1 MAPPPDVEL
10 RAAQDQDSAGVID
23 LITTIF
29 GEYPNCYMD
38 VENEE
43 QKLLSPASSYD
54 GFWVLDRGGEI
65 VGCIACSFDLASQHF
80 ELQKLYVN
88 ADLRK
93 GGWGRRMVRVV
104 ESRAR
109 ELQVHDI
116 ELWTDTRFETAHRF
130 YEGLGYRRT
139 GRIRELNDISHT
151 VEYHF
156 VREMRY

>member
-1 MAPPPDVEL
+1 MTPPLDVEL
-10 RAAQDQDSAGVID
+10 RIGQDQDSAGVID

-43 QKLLSPASSYD
+43 QKLLSPATSYD

-65 VGCIACSFDLASQHF
+65 VGCIACSFDLSSQHF
-80 ELQKLYVN
+80 ELQKLYVA

-93 GGWGRRMVRVV
+93 GGWGRRLVRVV
-104 ESRAR
+104 ENHAR
-109 ELQVHDI
+109 ELQIPEI

-130 YEGLGYRRT
+130 YQGLGYLRT
-139 GRIRELNDISHT
+139 GRTRKLNDISHT

-156 VREMRY
+156 VRALR